1 MQVLIR
7 KARIVDA
14 QSEHNGKVM
23 DLLVEDGVISRIA
36 ASIRT
41 DADVVIEH
49 KDLHVSPGWVDVF
62 ADYREPGYEHKE
74 TIETGI
80 AAAAAGGF
88 TDVLLAPNTQPALS
102 TKSAV
107 QFIKTKAA
115 GKAVSVHPYGT
126 ATRNAEGKELAE
138 MMDMRAHGAVA
149 FTDGWKPV
157 QNANLLLKALEY
169 VTAIDGVVVQLPVDA
184 SLSSG
189 GLMHEG
195 PVSTSLGMAG
205 VPAIAETLA
214 VHRDIELARYTG
226 GKLHISG
233 ISSATSVE
241 MIKKAKKDGVKV
253 TCSVTPYHLALTDEV
268 LRGYD
273 SVYKLVP
280 PLRSEADRKALVA
293 GLKDGTID
301 CVATHHAPH
310 EWDAKAKEFEY
321 ASDGMA
327 LQETAFAVMWA
338 SVEKQVGIE
347 KLVTALS
354 ISPRAIFGLGSA
366 TVSKGEPACLT
377 LFSPTG
383 VTNLATGK
391 RKSLGVNNPFLDMG
405 LAGSVVGIINNR
417 QVKLN

>member
-1 MQVLIR
+1 M
-7 KARIVDA
+7 
-14 QSEHNGKVM
+14 
-23 DLLVEDGVISRIA
+23 VEDGVISRIA
-36 ASIRT
+36 ASIRA
-41 DADVVIEH
+41 DADRVIEH

-107 QFIKTKAA
+107 RYIKAKAA
-115 GKAVSVHPYGT
+115 GKAVNVYPYGT

-157 QNANLLLKALEY
+157 QNANLLLKTLEY
-169 VTAIDGVVVQLPVDA
+169 VTAIDGVVVQIPVDGA
-184 SLSSG
+184 LSSG

-205 VPAIAETLA
+205 IPAIAETLA

-233 ISSATSVE
+233 ISSATSVD
-241 MIKKAKKDGVKV
+241 MIRKAKKEGLNV
-253 TCSVTPYHLALTDEV
+253 TCSVTPYHLALTDEA

-273 SVYKLVP
+273 SVYKLLP

-301 CVATHHAPH
+301 CIATHHAPH

-327 LQETAFAVMWA
+327 IQETAFAAMWGA
-338 SVEKQVGIE
+338 VQKAVSLDRFVDAV
-347 KLVTALS
+347 AHA
-354 ISPRAIFGLGSA
+354 PRKIFGMQQ
-366 TVSKGEPACLT
+366 VSMAKGQAACLT
-377 LFSPTG
+377 LFSPAGT
-383 VTNLATGK
+383 TNLAAGK
-391 RKSLGVNNPFLDMG
+391 KKSMGVNNPFLDRE
-405 LAGSVVGIINNR
+405 LAGSVVGIINNG

>member
-1 MQVLIR
+1 M
-7 KARIVDA
+7 
-14 QSEHNGKVM
+14 
-23 DLLVEDGVISRIA
+23 VEDGVISRIA
-36 ASIRT
+36 ASVRA
-41 DADVVIEH
+41 DADMIIEH

-74 TIETGI
+74 TIESGM

-107 QFIKTKAA
+107 QYIKAKAA
-115 GKAVSVHPYGT
+115 GKAVNVYPYGT

-169 VTAIDGVVVQLPVDA
+169 VTAIDGVVVQLPIDTA
-184 SLSSG
+184 LSAG

-195 PVSTSLGMAG
+195 PVSTGLGMAG
-205 VPAIAETLA
+205 IPAIAETLA

-233 ISSATSVE
+233 ISSATSVD
-241 MIKKAKKDGVKV
+241 MIRKAKKEGLAV
-253 TCSVTPYHLALTDEV
+253 TCSVTPYHLALTDEA

-273 SVYKLVP
+273 SVYKLLP

-301 CVATHHAPH
+301 CIATHHAPH
-310 EWDAKAKEFEY
+310 EWDAKTNEFES
-321 ASDGMA
+321 AADGMA
-327 LQETAFAVMWA
+327 LQETAFGAMWSAIQKTVSAERLVDAVA
-338 SVEKQVGIE
+338 H
-347 KLVTALS
+347 A
-354 ISPRAIFGLGSA
+354 PRNIFGMPK
-366 TVSKGEPACLT
+366 VSIAKGEAACLT
-377 LFSPTG
+377 LFAPAG
-383 VTNLATGK
+383 VTNVATGK
-391 RKSLGVNNPFLDMG
+391 RKSQGVNNPFLDRE
-405 LAGSVVGIINNR
+405 LAGSVVGIINNG